1 GLVGLPRGDQRAL
14 DLRRRAIAALDRA
27 GRTDAATAELE
38 AAVRAAP
45 RELALAFELARRYG
59 PARGVAV
66 LVRIEDDHPL
76 DANVLAVVADQLVAW
91 QRRALAV
98 EVYDRIAAVTP
109 DEFEPIVALGRAYA
123 GAGPPT
129 RAVAR

>member
-1 GLVGLPRGDQRAL
+1 VPAARAELAAHRGDALAAAGTIDDAVAVYRGGLVGLPRGDQRAL

-66 LVRIEDDHPL
+66 LVRIEGDHPL
-76 DANVLAVVADQLVAW
+76 DANVLAVVG
-91 QRRALAV
+91 
-98 EVYDRIAAVTP
+98 DRP
-109 DEFEPIVALGRAYA
+109 G
-123 GAGPPT
+123 
-129 RAVAR
+129 AVAR